1 MTEVGETVV
10 GIISSKISPPPAQP
24 LKEDDK
30 LEELGIASLDVVEI
44 IFELEERFDIEIP
57 FNANQ
62 ANADPFATVGEVIAA
77 VEGLVASKKTS

>member
-10 GIISSKISPPPAQP
+10 QIISSKISPPPAQP

-62 ANADPFATVGEVIAA
+62 ANGEVIAA

>member
-1 MTEVGETVV
+1 M
-10 GIISSKISPPPAQP
+10 
-24 LKEDDK
+24 
-30 LEELGIASLDVVEI
+30 VEI

-77 VEGLVASKKTS
+77 VEGLVASENTS